1 MALNK
6 VLGSFKPDNLFA
18 ANQELPAVTDSIEI
32 AAGQFLKRGSL
43 VNKDGVLVS
52 ATDTAVYAVLARD
65 CDTTDGASEAPVYLT
80 GEFNTDAVKVNDN
93 VENMFAVCV
102 SARKAGIFL
111 KPHAKMP
118 PVAPMTL
125 RFKFGKEGYVPP
137 TLAKGTWSNVAGDV
151 WDWTCEDPN
160 WATAFGGGSTNN
172 PGAFADLSNPVQ
184 LIAAGDTSAV
194 TDFSRLFQN
203 CYALVKVCPFDT
215 SGASTAFLM
224 FSHCENVEKFFDLD
238 LTNATIN
245 NGTVAIYQYCKKMKR
260 SPKILLPSVS
270 CSLQNLFFGCLEL
283 EEVQLFD
290 TSKVTNMNS
299 MFSLCGNLRTVPSFD
314 TSNVK
319 NMQQMFGGKSP
330 SLIVEMNME
339 EVPNFDYKKVTNMQS
354 FFENNIAIR
363 EIGTIDIPAVTNVV
377 WMFRNCVNVERG
389 ALDLHGILVEKPELS
404 QSSSY
409 QNCFENCG
417 KNTESG
423 LAELQQI
430 PASWGG
436 LAEG

>member
-18 ANQELPAVTDSIEI
+18 ANQELPAVADSIEI

-43 VNKDGVLVS
+43 VNRDGVLVS
-52 ATDTAVYAVLARD
+52 ASDTDVYAVLARD
-65 CDTTDGASEAPVYLT
+65 CDTTEGASEAPVYLT

-93 VENMFAVCV
+93 VDNMFAVCV

-118 PVAPMTL
+118 PVDPMTL

-137 TLAKGTWSNVAGDV
+137 TLAKGTWSNVAGDI

-160 WATAFGGGSTNN
+160 WSNAFGSGGTTN
-172 PGAFADLSNPVQ
+172 PGVFGDLENPVQ

-203 CYALVKVCPFDT
+203 CYALAKVCPFDT

-224 FSHCENVEKFFDLD
+224 FSHCENVEDFFDLD
-238 LTNATIN
+238 LTNATGDQ
-245 NGTVAIYQYCKKMKR
+245 GTMAIYQWCKKMKR

-270 CSLQNLFFGCLEL
+270 CSLKNLFFGCTAL

-299 MFSLCGNLRTVPSFD
+299 MFSLCCNLHKVPSFD
-314 TSNVK
+314 TSNVT
-319 NMQQMFGGKSP
+319 NMRQMFGGTSS
-330 SLIVEMNME
+330 SLEVEMNME
-339 EVPNFDYKKVTNMQS
+339 EIPNFDYGKVTTMYS
-354 FFENNIAIR
+354 FFQNNVAIR
-363 EIGTIDIPAVTNVV
+363 EIRTIDIPAVTNVT
-377 WMFRNCVNVERG
+377 WMFKDCVNVERG
-389 ALDLHGILVEKPELS
+389 ALDLHRILVEKPELS
-404 QSSSY
+404 QSSCH
-409 QNCFENCG
+409 QDCFVNCG

-423 LAELQQI
+423 LADLRQI
-430 PASWGG
+430 PADWGG
-436 LAEG
+436 LAE

>member
-1 MALNK
+1 MAMNK

-18 ANQELPAVTDSIEI
+18 ANQELPAVADSIEI

-43 VNKDGVLVS
+43 VNRDGVLVS
-52 ATDTAVYAVLARD
+52 ASDTDVYAVLARD

-93 VENMFAVCV
+93 VDNMFAVCV

-125 RFKFGKEGYVPP
+125 RFKFGKEGYEPP
-137 TLAKGTWSNVAGDV
+137 TLAKGTWSNVGGDI
-151 WDWTCEDPN
+151 WDWTYEDPN
-160 WATAFGGGSTNN
+160 WASAFGGD
-172 PGAFADLSNPVQ
+172 PGAFADLENPVQ

-203 CYALVKVCPFDT
+203 CYALAKVCPFDT

-224 FSHCENVEKFFDLD
+224 FSYCENVEEFFDLD
-238 LTNATIN
+238 LTNATGS
-245 NGTVAIYQYCKKMKR
+245 NGTVAIYQRCKKMKR

-270 CSLQNLFFGCLEL
+270 CSLQNLFFGCLDL

-290 TSKVTNMNS
+290 TSKVTSMNS
-299 MFSLCGNLRTVPSFD
+299 MFSLCCTLRKVPSFD

-319 NMQQMFGGKSP
+319 SMQQMFGGKSQ
-330 SLIVEMNME
+330 SSEVKMNME
-339 EVPNFDYKKVTNMQS
+339 EVPNFDYGKVTNMQS
-354 FFENNIAIR
+354 FFENNVAIR
-363 EIGTIDIPAVTNVV
+363 EIGPLNLPAVGNVL
-377 WMFRNCVNVERG
+377 WMFKNCVNVERG
-389 ALDLHGILVEKPELS
+389 ALDLHRILVEKPELS
-404 QSSSY
+404 QSSRH
-409 QNCFENCG
+409 QDCFVNCG

-430 PASWGG
+430 PSSWGG
-436 LAEG
+436 LGE

>member
-1 MALNK
+1 MAMNK

-18 ANQELPAVTDSIEI
+18 ANQELPAVADTLEI
-32 AAGQFLKRGSL
+32 AAGQFLLRGSL
-43 VNKDGVLVS
+43 VNKGGVLVN
-52 ATDTAVYAVLARD
+52 ANYIEVYAVLARD
-65 CDTTDGASEAPVYLT
+65 CDTTEGAKEAPVYLT
-80 GEFNTDAVKVNDN
+80 GEFNADAVKVNDN
-93 VENMFAVCV
+93 VDNMFSVCV

-118 PVAPMTL
+118 SVAPMTL

-137 TLAKGTWSNVAGDV
+137 TLAKGTWSNVAGDI

-160 WATAFGGGSTNN
+160 WATAFGGGSTTN
-172 PGAFADLSNPVQ
+172 PGAFADFENPVQ

-203 CYALVKVCPFDT
+203 CYALAKVCPFDT
-215 SGASTAFLM
+215 SGASTAYLM
-224 FSHCENVEKFFDLD
+224 FSHCENVEEFFDLD
-238 LTNATIN
+238 LTNATGN
-245 NGTVAIYQYCKKMKR
+245 NGTAAIYQYCSKMKR

-270 CSLQNLFFGCLEL
+270 CSLFNLFFGCNEL

-290 TSKVTNMNS
+290 TSNVTSMQS
-299 MFSLCGNLRTVPSFD
+299 MFSLCGNLRKVPSFD
-314 TSNVK
+314 TSNVT
-319 NMQQMFGGKSP
+319 NMRQMFGGKTS
-330 SLIVEMNME
+330 SLDVKMNIE
-339 EVPNFDYKKVTNMQS
+339 EVPNFDYGKVTNMQS
-354 FFENNIAIR
+354 FFENNVAIR
-363 EIGTIDIPAVTNVV
+363 EIGTIDIPAVTNVKA
-377 WMFRNCVNVERG
+377 MFRDCVNVERG
-389 ALDLHGILVEKPELS
+389 ALDLHVILVEKPELS

-430 PASWGG
+430 PVSWGG
-436 LAEG
+436 LAE